1 MSYDAIHHPEAI
13 FCFGSAA
20 VNALIE
26 FFRARDFNQILV
38 RLRGWWVKPMGTPNL
53 EILSSNTL
61 LDLCSQN
68 QEATKKLKMRMQDT
82 SNQASGLR
90 TVLET
95 MLLNFPRAK
104 KDQKNKYNNIL
115 NYIDIYFI
123 YHLNGYIIWDFCKIA
138 TGRTTQAKPLTHGL
152 WSSHV
157 FSGLAWPP
165 CPGWVWWCCCSSPS
179 KWLGTTSQDH
189 GFTESAPKLPLWI
202 YAACCSPNIARYA
215 IFSYIWSFGVMFVCD
230 MLLNTPYMQRMAMY
244 HK

>member
-1 MSYDAIHHPEAI
+1 MSYVAIHHPEAI

-123 YHLNGYIIWDFCKIA
+123 YHLNGYISYIIWDIFVKLQLVEQHRRNLWHMAC
-138 TGRTTQAKPLTHGL
+138 GRLM
-152 WSSHV
+152 
-157 FSGLAWPP
+157 FSQG
-165 CPGWVWWCCCSSPS
+165 
-179 KWLGTTSQDH
+179 WLGRPVRDGCGGAAVLHLQSDWAPPRRIMASRRVLPSCL
-189 GFTESAPKLPLWI
+189 FESMQHVAIQISPGHLVSCLFVT
-202 YAACCSPNIARYA
+202 CC
-215 IFSYIWSFGVMFVCD
+215 
-230 MLLNTPYMQRMAMY
+230 
-244 HK
+244 